1 MGRSKNDDIRIRKV
15 DKTHKK
21 VRVSGEKGSAHN
33 KLRYELYTHAYNRLA
48 EANEDRDD
56 SDEVED
62 FVLS

>member
-33 KLRYELYTHAYNRLA
+33 KLRYELYTHAYKRLA
-48 EANEDRDD
+48 EEALET
-56 SDEVED
+56 
-62 FVLS
+62 L